1 MPSERRDFLKGHTTL
16 SSVCLFILMEVI
28 GHVLWLRGVIPDN
41 NTGGDIL
48 YQYVPL
54 AWVVI
59 TIILVGRK
67 FL

>member
-1 MPSERRDFLKGHTTL
+1 MGQRPDFLKRHTTF
-16 SSVCLFILMEVI
+16 SSICLFVLMEIV
-28 GHVLWLRGVIPDN
+28 GHVLWLRGVVPDN

-54 AWVVI
+54 ACVVI

>member
-1 MPSERRDFLKGHTTL
+1 
-16 SSVCLFILMEVI
+16 MEVI

-41 NTGGDIL
+41 NIGGDIL

-54 AWVVI
+54 AWVVM